1 MRKVITSEMRKLLQ
15 PLIGML
21 LFLIYQNTSAQTA
34 EASSTIAKNIFQI
47 ELESVYTVQKE
58 DDETMKSWSIPSA
71 LFRFGVIN
79 GLELQLNTPIIKEEL
94 WENDHLVHSLNKFD
108 DIQFGLSL
116 NLWKQEHIFP
126 EASIMLRSIL
136 PTDSKFKDAKIG
148 YIISLNLANSLS
160 EKFLLTYN
168 IGYAVETDNSKSAFY
183 IVNLNFDASSKYHF
197 FMETFGDFANNEF
210 SSVNIVS
217 GVGCNFNK
225 QLTFDLSV
233 ANGINHSL
241 FYVGGILTYALNT
254 QKNKQ
259 NLAKN

>member
-1 MRKVITSEMRKLLQ
+1 MFYDQNHFYLDLIRITLRKVITSEMRKLLQ

-160 EKFLLTYN
+160 LKNFYLLT
-168 IGYAVETDNSKSAFY
+168 ILVTPLKLIIQS
-183 IVNLNFDASSKYHF
+183 LHF
-197 FMETFGDFANNEF
+197 
-210 SSVNIVS
+210 
-217 GVGCNFNK
+217 
-225 QLTFDLSV
+225 
-233 ANGINHSL
+233 
-241 FYVGGILTYALNT
+241 IL
-254 QKNKQ
+254 
-259 NLAKN
+259 